1 LILGANVYYLHD
13 KNKTPV
19 LTASPT
25 FDGKRTIPNQAV
37 TDLIIEM
44 LALTPEDKLLEIG
57 TGSGYQ
63 TQEFAKSGA
72 EIHSIELEPFVTAS
86 GLTVGHTLVYLH
98 SGDGKYG
105 LEHEAPFTAIVATCG
120 VPEVRKEWIDQL
132 AEQGRM
138 VLPLGDSSVQKLTL
152 LRKIHGEIVPERV
165 GAYVRFQMLRS

>member
-1 LILGANVYYLHD
+1 M
-13 KNKTPV
+13 

-25 FDGKRTIPNQAV
+25 FDGKRTIPSPKV
-37 TDLIIEM
+37 TDLILEM
-44 LALTPEDKLLEIG
+44 LALKPEDKLLEIG

-120 VPEVRKEWIDQL
+120 VPEIRKEWIDQL

-138 VLPLGDSSVQKLTL
+138 VLPLGDASVQKLTL
-152 LRKIHGEIVPERV
+152 LRKQNGEVIPERI